1 MKFKGKEEIV
11 KEIQT
16 KLGLPADGIDGP
28 NTWKGII
35 VGILEGKDDKELVKC
50 VQRILKVDDDGLAGP
65 ITWKTMKS
73 LIVGD
78 EEEEAPSYTP
88 SSGDDIL
95 SPNAFKLILDY
106 EVGGGQA
113 YYKKYLRKPCWPKGA
128 SGVTIGV
135 GYDCGYNSESQFKKD
150 WHGKI
155 SDSDYNRLK
164 QTLGY
169 KGNAASK
176 IVGSVS
182 DIVIPWEAA
191 LDVFKQNT
199 VPRFIS
205 IMLRSFPGADQL
217 HPDAFGALLSIVF
230 NRGGSLK
237 GSSRKEMANIR
248 ELVPSKDYKAIANEI
263 RSMKRLWVGKGLD
276 GLLRR
281 RDKEAELVEACA

>member
-1 MKFKGKEEIV
+1 MKFKGKENII

-16 KLGLPADGIDGP
+16 KLGLPADGIDGL
-28 NTWKGII
+28 NTWRGVIA
-35 VGILEGKDDKELVKC
+35 GILEGKSDKDLIKC
-50 VQRILKVDDDGLAGP
+50 VQRILKVDDDGLPGP
-65 ITWKTMKS
+65 ITWKTIKS
-73 LIVGD
+73 IIVGD
-78 EEEEAPSYTP
+78 EEELSTYTP
-88 SSGDDIL
+88 ASGDDIL

-113 YYKKYLRKPCWPKGA
+113 YYNKYLRKPCWPKGA
-128 SGVTIGV
+128 SGVTIGI
-135 GYDCGYNSESQFKKD
+135 GYDCGYNSESQFEKD

-169 KGNAASK
+169 KGNVASK

-191 LDVFKQNT
+191 LDVFNQNT

-230 NRGGSLK
+230 NRGGSLT

>member
-1 MKFKGKEEIV
+1 MKFKGKEDIV
-11 KEIQT
+11 KDIQA
-16 KLGLPADGIDGP
+16 KLGLSVDGIDGP
-28 NTWKGII
+28 NTWKAII
-35 VGILEGKDDKELVKC
+35 VGILDGKDGKELVKC

-78 EEEEAPSYTP
+78 EEEEAPSFTP
-88 SSGDDIL
+88 SSDNDLL
-95 SPNAFKLILDY
+95 SPNALKLILDY
-106 EVGGGQA
+106 EVGGGEG
-113 YYKKYLRKPCWPKGA
+113 YYNKCLKKPTWPKGA

-135 GYDCGYNSESQFKKD
+135 GYDCGYNTESQFAKD
-150 WHGKI
+150 WKGKI
-155 SDSDYNRLK
+155 SDSDFDRLS

-169 KGNAASK
+169 KGAAASK

-182 DIVIPWEAA
+182 DIVVPWEAA
-191 LDVFKQNT
+191 FEVFKQQT
-199 VPRFIS
+199 VPRFIG

-237 GSSRKEMANIR
+237 GSSRQEMANIR
-248 ELVPSKDYKAIANEI
+248 ELVPSKDYKAIAKEI
-263 RSMKRLWVGKGLD
+263 RSMKRLWEGKGLD

-281 RDKEAELVEACA
+281 RDKEADLVEACA